1 MFNPWLKDFRP
12 FGLTMP
18 TDREQIETI
27 RFQALA
33 QLVELRASPKPNYKI
48 DGQSVS
54 WESYVR
60 SLEATVDWCDE
71 KLAGL
76 DPFELQTRGVT

>member
-1 MFNPWLKDFRP
+1 
-12 FGLTMP
+12 MP
-18 TDREQIETI
+18 NDRKQIETI
-27 RFQALA
+27 RSLALT
-33 QLVELRASPKPNYKI
+33 QLVDLRAAPKPTYTI

-71 KLAGL
+71 KLIGL
-76 DPFELQTRGVT
+76 DPFEVRSQGYT